1 MCFFNQHNVT
11 GGTGIPVL
19 NPVAGANCDCG
30 EMVVYVDSGSG
41 ARVFHYSQ
49 TGRLVG
55 R

>member
-30 EMVVYVDSGSG
+30 KTLAAYDNTGKLIWQETP
-41 ARVFHYSQ
+41 
-49 TGRLVG
+49 TGRLLG